1 MVVKTFALFVLIYK
15 ILFFFFYDV
24 GRTDFGTENKEASAN
39 IDSGDFRDENET
51 ANMHDHGEDVEKSF
65 SGYDFK
71 SIDEDVVRQLIFQS
85 VVDAEKIYISYA
97 DSTSLGIRK

>member
-1 MVVKTFALFVLIYK
+1 
-15 ILFFFFYDV
+15 
-24 GRTDFGTENKEASAN
+24 
-39 IDSGDFRDENET
+39 
-51 ANMHDHGEDVEKSF
+51 MHDHGEDVEKSF